1 MSAALAVVCAFI
13 IYGLAFRFYARH
25 LGRRVYA
32 LDDQRRTPA
41 HALEDGVDFVPTN
54 RFVLFGHHWASI
66 TGLAPMLGPAVAVIW
81 GWGPAMLWVVLGAVL
96 VGCVHDFS
104 ALVVSMRA
112 RGVSIGKVAEG
123 VIGPRAKLLFLLIIF
138 FGIAL
143 AMGVFTIY
151 ISKLFSGKYGTAVIP
166 SGGIMLIAAVIGWMV
181 YKRGF
186 RLGPLTAVG
195 FVVMLLLVWLGKEN
209 PVTGIDGDS
218 WSTILLIYAFAAS
231 VLPVWSLLQPRDF
244 LNSLLLYLG
253 LFLGYVGFFVAAP
266 EFAAPALNIAPE
278 GAPPIFPFVFIT
290 IACGAAS
297 GFHGLVSSGT
307 TAKQINK
314 ETDAPFIGY
323 GGMVGESMLGL
334 LAVLATSA
342 GIALGE
348 QSPASVWESH
358 YHSWEAVK
366 ATPLDN
372 FISGTARFL
381 GSLGIGEA
389 IAQSFIAVLVV
400 SFALTTLDSAT
411 RLLRY
416 NISELG
422 ESIRVPQLGNRYIAT
437 TLAVLAIGFF
447 AFFKVDGKPAG
458 LALWSLF
465 GTTNQILAGLT
476 LLTVTLYLMQRRRNP
491 WFTGIPM
498 IFMLSTSIIAMVFNL
513 GSFSNDWSF
522 DEGTLWPLLT
532 VGASL
537 LLLATWLVVEAVLAT
552 RRTLID
558 EEPIERMDV
567 FSGPSEDA

>member
-151 ISKLFSGKYGTAVIP
+151 ISQLFSGKYGTAVIP

-266 EFAAPALNIAPE
+266 EFAAPALNVAPE

-558 EEPIERMDV
+558 EEPIESMDV

>member
-558 EEPIERMDV
+558 EEPIESMDV

>member
-151 ISKLFSGKYGTAVIP
+151 ISQLFSGKYGTAVIP

-558 EEPIERMDV
+558 KEPIESMDV
-567 FSGPSEDA
+567 FSGPSEDS